1 MVGSSEAGCAV
12 LELVAVSEGA
22 FALCDALKGEEVVAA
37 LSTLSSVD
45 EATAVGSDIG

>member
-1 MVGSSEAGCAV
+1 MVGSNEAGCAV

-22 FALCDALKGEEVVAA
+22 FTLCDALKDEDDVAV
-37 LSTLSSVD
+37 LPRVSSAD